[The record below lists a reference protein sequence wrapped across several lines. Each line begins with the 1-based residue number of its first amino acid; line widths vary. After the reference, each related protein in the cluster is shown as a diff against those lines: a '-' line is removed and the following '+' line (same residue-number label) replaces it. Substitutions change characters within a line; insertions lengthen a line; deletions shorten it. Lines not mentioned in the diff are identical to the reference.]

1 LRQRSAERRTG
12 FDLRQ
17 LKENLLKLE
26 GEASTPDFWRDNQKA
41 QKISAQISA
50 LKEKNLAWEKISVD
64 AASLLGLSQLSG
76 EDEKTAAE
84 ILREAARI
92 EKDFNSLIRLELF
105 TGKYDAGNAVLA
117 IYSGAGG
124 DDAEEWAKILFEM
137 YEKYAAR
144 RGWKFKILHTHPN
157 EFGGI
162 KNASAK
168 IEGRFAYGYLKKE
181 YGVHRLVRI
190 SPYDANKR
198 RHTSFTLVE
207 ILPEITD
214 PEEVPIKNGELE
226 ISFAHSGGPG
236 GQNVNKRET
245 AVRILHKPT
254 GISVHAS
261 FERTQ
266 EANRRHALDILR
278 AKLYELELKK
288 TEAERKEIRGGKV
301 PQAEWGH
308 QIRSYVFHP
317 YQMVKDH
324 RTGTETSGVEQVLN
338 GELDDFIEAGL
349 CYNPKSKN

>member
-1 LRQRSAERRTG
+1 MKSLQKRSAERRTV

-26 GEASTPDFWRDNQKA
+26 GEATNPDFWKDNARA
-41 QKISAQISA
+41 QKISGEISV
-50 LKEKNLAWEKISVD
+50 LKEKILNWEKIAGD
-64 AASLLGLSQLSG
+64 AANLFELSQITG
-76 EDEKTAAE
+76 EDAGAVNE
-84 ILREAARI
+84 ILKEAEQI
-92 EKDFNSLIRLELF
+92 EKDFNNLIKIELF

-124 DDAEEWAKILFEM
+124 DDAEEWAHILLEM
-137 YEKYAAR
+137 YEKYAR
-144 RGWKFKILHTHPN
+144 QRGWKFHIIHTHPN
-157 EFGGI
+157 ELGGI
-162 KNASAK
+162 RNASAM
-168 IEGRFAYGYLKKE
+168 IEGKFAYGYLKKE

-198 RHTSFTLVE
+198 RHTSFALIE

-214 PEEVPIKNGELE
+214 PEEVPIKDDDLE
-226 ISFAHSGGPG
+226 ITFARAGGPG

-261 FERTQ
+261 TERTQ
-266 EANRRHALDILR
+266 QANRKHAMGILR
-278 AKLYELELKK
+278 AKIYELELNKAAHEKK
-288 TEAERKEIRGGKV
+288 EARGVGGGQI

-317 YQMVKDH
+317 YHMVKDH
-324 RTGTETSGVEQVLN
+324 RTGAETADVEGVLA
-338 GELDDFIEAGL
+338 GDLDKFIEAEL
-349 CYNPKSKN
+349 TA